1 MAAKFAC
8 HALFFYAVTRF
19 VLDGS
24 EIADRLYASE
34 RGSVIPNAGV
44 PNNVTQALGNRTELS
59 LVIHF
64 PRR

>member
-24 EIADRLYASE
+24 EIADRLYNSHLHY
-34 RGSVIPNAGV
+34 RGRSALRIAV
-44 PNNVTQALGNRTELS
+44 PPPRSNSTHLTHDFS
-59 LVIHF
+59 IH
-64 PRR
+64 